1 MNYFKSINVF
11 RLTDK
16 ELKITWKD
24 ENIEEVS
31 IFALLGDNEIFLKK
45 VKGANEAVIIDPD
58 REKRNLFVLRAEGYH
73 SELAGEVLLNFEGI
87 HHCRDIGGYK
97 SEDGRKVKWNTF
109 YRSDKLSSLTSRD
122 VKYLKSL
129 NVKTILDFRSA
140 GEVREHPDVKIEGIE
155 YKNISAM
162 PVMDN
167 IEDNFDMMSI
177 FSSNLVSAEDIR
189 ELLIKGYSTM
199 VFDNMAFKELVDCI
213 ENENRLPVVFHCSAG
228 KDRTGFAAA
237 LILSILGVP
246 EEIIIEDYLAT
257 NFYRKEINKKIISKI
272 QGKIVNKDRVKI
284 LSYMFEVK
292 REFLEA
298 SFNSIKNKYGDIDSY
313 LEKEYGLTKKKRKEL
328 KNRLLY

>member
-11 RLTDK
+11 RLTEE

-31 IFALLGDNEIFLKK
+31 IFALLEDKEVLLNK
-45 VKGANEAVIIDPD
+45 VKGTNEAIIKDPD
-58 REKRNLFVLRAEGYH
+58 KEKRNLFILRSEGYH
-73 SELAGEVLLNFEGI
+73 SEVVGEVLLHLEGV

-109 YRSDKLSSLTSRD
+109 YRSDKLSSLTQRD
-122 VKYLKSL
+122 VKYLKNL
-129 NVKTILDFRSA
+129 NVRTILDFRSA
-140 GEVREHPDVKIEGIE
+140 GEVKMNPDVKIEGIE

-162 PVMDN
+162 PAMDK
-167 IEDNFDMMSI
+167 IEDNFDMAAI

-189 ELLIKGYSTM
+189 KILIKGYSTM
-199 VFDNMAFKELVDCI
+199 IFNNIAFKELVNCI
-213 ENENRLPVVFHCSAG
+213 ENEERLPVVFHCTAG
-228 KDRTGFAAA
+228 KDRTGFGAA

-246 EEIIIEDYLAT
+246 EETILEDYLAT
-257 NFYRKEINKKIISKI
+257 NFYRKEINEKIISKI
-272 QGKIVNKDRVKI
+272 KGKIVNKDRVKI

-298 SFNSIKNKYGDIDSY
+298 SFKSIKDKYGDMDTY

>member
-11 RLTDK
+11 RLADK

-31 IFALLGDNEIFLKK
+31 IFALIGDKEIFLKK
-45 VKGANEAVIIDPD
+45 VKGANEAIVIDPD
-58 REKRNLFVLRAEGYH
+58 REKRNLFILRAEGYH
-73 SELAGEVLLNFEGI
+73 SELAGEVLLSFEGI

-109 YRSDKLSSLTSRD
+109 YRSDKLSSLTPRD
-122 VKYLKSL
+122 AKYLKSL

-140 GEVREHPDVKIEGIE
+140 GEVKEHPDVKIEGIE

-177 FSSNLVSAEDIR
+177 FSNNLVSAEDIR
-189 ELLIKGYSTM
+189 GLLIKGYSTM
-199 VFDNMAFKELVDCI
+199 VFNNMAFKELVDCI

-237 LILSILGVP
+237 LVLSILGVP
-246 EEIIIEDYLAT
+246 EETIIEDYLAT
-257 NFYRKEINKKIISKI
+257 NIYRKEINKKIISKI

-298 SFNSIKNKYGDIDSY
+298 SFKSIKDKYGDIDAY